1 MSGKKITKI
10 KAKKGEYI
18 FITSGE
24 VEIESTVSTKSE
36 TFSVGYC
43 WTRKDHDLIGE
54 FSLCTGNANS
64 VARAIARKDSTLL
77 QFTKTELLS
86 LAQHEPRI
94 AVQFLEDLVCIL
106 SDQLAIAN
114 KRLQDQ

>member
-10 KAKKGEYI
+10 KAKKGDYI

-43 WTRKDHDLIGE
+43 WTRKDFDFIGE
-54 FSLCTGNANS
+54 FSLCTGNSDSA
-64 VARAIARKDSTLL
+64 ARAIARKDSTLL
-77 QFTKTELLS
+77 QFTETELLS

-106 SDQLAIAN
+106 SDQLAIAD
-114 KRLQDQ
+114 KRLQDH

>member
-10 KAKKGEYI
+10 KAKKGDYI

-24 VEIESTVSTKSE
+24 VEIESTVSAKSE

-43 WTRKDHDLIGE
+43 WTRKDFDLIGE
-54 FSLCTGNANS
+54 FSLCTGNADS
-64 VARAIARKDSTLL
+64 AARAIARKDSTLL
-77 QFTKTELLS
+77 QFTETELLS

-106 SDQLAIAN
+106 SDQLAIAD
-114 KRLQDQ
+114 KRLQDH